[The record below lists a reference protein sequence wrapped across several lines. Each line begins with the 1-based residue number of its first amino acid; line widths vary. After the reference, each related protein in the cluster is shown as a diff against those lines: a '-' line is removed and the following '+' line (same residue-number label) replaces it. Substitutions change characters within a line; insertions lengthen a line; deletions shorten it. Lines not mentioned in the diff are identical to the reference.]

1 MNNILAIKVDG
12 RTSNAVHVQEILT
25 KFGCNIK
32 TRVGFHE
39 ASADLCATDG
49 IIILQLF
56 GETDIAKTMLQELGK
71 LEGVSPKIVE
81 F

>member
-1 MNNILAIKVDG
+1 MNKIMAIKVDG
-12 RTSNAVHVQEILT
+12 RNANAVHVQELLT
-25 KFGCNIK
+25 KYGCSIK

-56 GETDIAKTMLQELGK
+56 GPESETVAMYNALDK
-71 LEGVSPKIVE
+71 LDGVMPKMIE

>member
-1 MNNILAIKVDG
+1 MNTIMAIKIDG
-12 RTSNAVHVQEILT
+12 RTSTAVHVQEILT
-25 KFGCNIK
+25 EFGCNIK
-32 TRVGFHE
+32 SRVGFHE

-56 GETDIAKTMLQELGK
+56 GEDSIAKTMYKELDG
-71 LEGVSPKIVE
+71 LEGVTPKILE

>member
-56 GETDIAKTMLQELGK
+56 GEADVAKAMLQELTQ
-71 LEGVSPKIVE
+71 LDGVSPKIIE

>member
-1 MNNILAIKVDG
+1 MNTILAIKVDG

-49 IIILQLF
+49 IIVLQLF
-56 GETDIAKTMLQELGK
+56 GEDSIAKTMCEELDK
-71 LEGVSPKIVE
+71 LNGVSSRIIE

>member
-1 MNNILAIKVDG
+1 MNTILAIKVDG

-56 GETDIAKTMLQELGK
+56 GEDTVGKTMCAEFDK
-71 LEGVSPKIVE
+71 LNGVSSKIIE

>member
-1 MNNILAIKVDG
+1 MNTILAIKVDG

-39 ASADLCATDG
+39 ASQDLCATDG

-56 GETDIAKTMLQELGK
+56 GGEEIAKAMCKDLDQLD
-71 LEGVSPKIVE
+71 GVSPKIIE

>member
-1 MNNILAIKVDG
+1 MNALMAIKIDG
-12 RTSNAVHVQEILT
+12 RTSNASHVQEILT

-49 IIILQLF
+49 IVILQLF
-56 GETDIAKTMLQELGK
+56 GEDSISKDLFKQLGM
-71 LEGVSPKIVE
+71 LEGVTPKMIE

>member
-1 MNNILAIKVDG
+1 MNSILAVKVDG

-25 KFGCNIK
+25 KYGCNIK

-39 ASADLCATDG
+39 ASESHCAMDG
-49 IIILQLF
+49 VIILQLF
-56 GETDIAKTMLQELGK
+56 GEDDVAEAMCGELDK
-71 LEGVSPKIVE
+71 LEGVSPKIIG

>member
-1 MNNILAIKVDG
+1 MNTILAIKVDG

-32 TRVGFHE
+32 ARVGFHE
-39 ASADLCATDG
+39 ASADHCAMDG

-56 GETDIAKTMLQELGK
+56 GEDDIAKVMHKELDK
-71 LEGVSPKIVE
+71 LEGVSPKIIE
-81 F
+81 L

>member
-1 MNNILAIKVDG
+1 MNKIMAIKVDG
-12 RTSNAVHVQEILT
+12 RNANAVHVQELLT
-25 KFGCNIK
+25 KYGCSIK

-56 GETDIAKTMLQELGK
+56 GPDSETVAMYNALDK
-71 LEGVSPKIVE
+71 LDGVTPKMIE

>member
-1 MNNILAIKVDG
+1 MNKIMAIKVDG
-12 RTSNAVHVQEILT
+12 RNANALHVQETLT
-25 KFGCNIK
+25 KYGCSIK

-49 IIILQLF
+49 IIVLQLF
-56 GETDIAKTMLQELGK
+56 GPESETKALYDTLEK
-71 LEGVSPKIVE
+71 LEGVTPRMIE

>member
-1 MNNILAIKVDG
+1 MNTIMAIKVDG

-49 IIILQLF
+49 VIILQLF
-56 GETDIAKTMLQELGK
+56 GEDSIAKSMYDAFEK
-71 LEGVSPKIVE
+71 LEGVTPKMIE

>member
-1 MNNILAIKVDG
+1 MNNIMAIKIDG
-12 RTSNAVHVQEILT
+12 RSSNAPHVQDILT
-25 KFGCNIK
+25 KYGCSIK

-39 ASADLCATDG
+39 ASADLCSTDG

-56 GETDIAKTMLQELGK
+56 GQESETKALFDELDK
-71 LEGVSPKIVE
+71 MEGVKPQMIK

>member
-12 RTSNAVHVQEILT
+12 RTSNAVQVQEILT

-32 TRVGFHE
+32 ARVGFHE
-39 ASADLCATDG
+39 AGADHCAMDG

-56 GETDIAKTMLQELGK
+56 GDDDIAEGMRQELDK
-71 LEGVSPKIVE
+71 LDGVSPRIIE

>member
-12 RTSNAVHVQEILT
+12 RTSNAVQVQEILT

-32 TRVGFHE
+32 ARVGFHE
-39 ASADLCATDG
+39 AGADHCAMDG

-56 GETDIAKTMLQELGK
+56 GDDDIAERMRKELDK
-71 LEGVSPKIVE
+71 LDGVSPRMIE

>member
-12 RTSNAVHVQEILT
+12 RTSHAVHVQEVLT

-56 GETDIAKTMLQELGK
+56 GEDDIAEKMAGELSR
-71 LEGVSPKIVE
+71 LEGVTPKIIE

>member
-1 MNNILAIKVDG
+1 MNKIMAIKVDG
-12 RTSNAVHVQEILT
+12 RNANAVHVQELLT
-25 KFGCNIK
+25 KYGCSIK

-56 GETDIAKTMLQELGK
+56 GPESETVAMYNALDK
-71 LEGVSPKIVE
+71 LDGVTPKMIE